1 MVAVQPLRL
10 AEHLLGRTLHDDAA
24 AAHDQNAVGLGGLL
38 HIMGDGHN
46 GDARLAQLADG
57 AHDLCASVGVQHGGG
72 LVQNQAVGPHGD
84 NARNGDALLLPA
96 GQLIRRCLALFVDA
110 CQLHGLVDAGADLR
124 RRHTQIFRRKGDVFL
139 HDGGN
144 DLVVGVL
151 EHHAHLLADI
161 VEMLLAAGV
170 HILHQHGAGFGQQNG
185 VEMLGQGAF
194 AAAVRTQHRHKFT
207 AANLHRNAVHRIA
220 GLFGV
225 IAEFYVLHAQH
236 RVFIRHSF
244 TSPRR
249 RLHRRAPH
257 RPWRKPA
264 SRSRHSGCSRP

>member
-10 AEHLLGRTLHDDAA
+10 AEHLLGRTLHHDASP
-24 AAHDQNAVGLGGLL
+24 AHNQHTVGLGSFL
-38 HIMGDGHN
+38 HIMGDGYN
-46 GDARLAQLADG
+46 GDARFAQLADR
-57 AHDLCASVGVQHGGG
+57 AHDLCASVGVQHRRCF
-72 LVQNQAVGPHGD
+72 VQNQAVGAHGD
-84 NARNGDALLLPA
+84 DARNGDALFLPA

-110 CQLHGLVDAGADLR
+110 CQLHCFVDAGADLR
-124 RRHTQIFRRKGDVFL
+124 RRHAQIFRRKGDVLL

-170 HILHQHGAGFGQQNG
+170 HILHQHSAGFGQQNG
-185 VEMLGQGAF
+185 VEMFRQGAF
-194 AAAVRTQHRHKFT
+194 AAAVRAQHRHKLA

-244 TSPRR
+244 TSPKR